1 MHRLFR
7 AVRRI
12 LNEYPNVKAIYP
24 IHMNP
29 LIWKAVDEIFR
40 GGDRIHLIETFDV
53 IDFHNFIAHS
63 YMIFTDSEGIQEETS
78 NLAEMVLVMR
88 DTTERPG

>member
-1 MHRLFR
+1 
-7 AVRRI
+7 
-12 LNEYPNVKAIYP
+12 
-24 IHMNP
+24 MNP

-40 GGDRIHLIETFDV
+40 GGDRIHLTETFDV

-78 NLAEMVLVMR
+78 SLA
-88 DTTERPG
+88 